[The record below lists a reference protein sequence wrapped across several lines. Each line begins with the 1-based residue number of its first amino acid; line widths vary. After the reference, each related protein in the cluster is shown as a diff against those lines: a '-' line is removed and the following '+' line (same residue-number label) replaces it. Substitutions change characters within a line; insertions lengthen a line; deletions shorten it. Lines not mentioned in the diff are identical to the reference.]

1 MDLALTLGQFAI
13 CTLLIVLSGVRLSR
27 YGDVIAEKTGM
38 GGTWIGVVLM
48 AAVTSLPE
56 LITGASSVVIFDLP
70 DIAAGDVIG
79 SCMFNLLILAFL
91 DFRNPSPLSTSIHQR
106 HVLTAGFGL
115 LLLGLAMMA
124 MLAGARAPA
133 IGWVGL
139 HSVLFI
145 AVYAFAMRTIFVF
158 ERAHITQVAEE
169 LTGEIRYGAITV
181 RRAVALFAWW
191 ASVLVAAAILLPGAA
206 ERLAALTGL
215 GHSFVGSLFVAAST
229 SMPEVVVSVAA
240 ARMGAL
246 DMAAGNLFGSNLF
259 NIAVL
264 GVDDVLYTSAPI
276 LAAVS
281 PAHLVTLAAAMT
293 MTAIAIIGLTYRARR
308 KRFRLSWDALA
319 IAVVYLLAIGL
330 LKAVSG

>member
-1 MDLALTLGQFAI
+1 MDLALTLGQFGI
-13 CTLLIVLSGVRLSR
+13 CTALIVLSGVRLSR

-56 LITGASSVVIFDLP
+56 LITGASSVVLFDLP

-91 DFRNPSPLSTSIHQR
+91 DFRDPNPLSTSIHQR

-133 IGWVGL
+133 VGWIGL
-139 HSVLFI
+139 HSLLFL
-145 AVYAFAMRTIFVF
+145 AVYVFAMRTIFVF
-158 ERAHITQVAEE
+158 ERAHVTQVAEE
-169 LTGEIRYGAITV
+169 LTGEIRYGALTL
-181 RRAVALFAWW
+181 RRSIALFAAW
-191 ASVLVAAAILLPGAA
+191 ASVLVGAAILLPGAA
-206 ERLAALTGL
+206 EQLAALTGL

-229 SMPEVVVSVAA
+229 SLPEVVVSVAA
-240 ARMGAL
+240 ARLGAL

-264 GVDDVLYTSAPI
+264 GVDDVLYTSGPI

-293 MTAIAIIGLTYRARR
+293 MTAIAIIGMTYRAKR

-319 IAVVYLLAIGL
+319 IAGVYLLAIGL
-330 LKAVSG
+330 LKAVSS

>member
-1 MDLALTLGQFAI
+1 MALALTVGQFTI
-13 CTLLIVLSGVRLSR
+13 CTALIVLSGVRLSR

-91 DFRNPSPLSTSIHQR
+91 DFRDPNPLSTSIHQR

-133 IGWVGL
+133 VGWIGL
-139 HSVLFI
+139 HSLLFL
-145 AVYAFAMRTIFVF
+145 AVYVFAMRTIFVF
-158 ERAHITQVAEE
+158 ERAHVTQVAEE

-181 RRAVALFAWW
+181 RRAVALFTAW

-264 GVDDVLYTSAPI
+264 GIDDVLYTSGPI
-276 LAAVS
+276 LTAVS

-293 MTAIAIIGLTYRARR
+293 MTAIAIIGMTYRAKR
-308 KRFRLSWDALA
+308 KRFRLSWDAFG
-319 IAVVYLLAIGL
+319 IATVYLLAIGL
-330 LKAVSG
+330 LKAVS